1 MFARMRGRGSLFG
14 LWLMGALLLWVGVA
28 QIELA
33 GAAALVVLVPGAMM
47 FGIGASALYRRAAG
61 EGAVAEK
68 LPERAVHEARIIPF
82 PRPSK

>member
-1 MFARMRGRGSLFG
+1 MFARMRGRGSLFA
-14 LWLMGALLLWVGVA
+14 LWLVGALLLWVGVA

-47 FGIGASALYRRAAG
+47 FGIGASALYRRGVG

-68 LPERAVHEARIIPF
+68 LSEGAPQGARIIPF
-82 PRPSK
+82 PRPGK